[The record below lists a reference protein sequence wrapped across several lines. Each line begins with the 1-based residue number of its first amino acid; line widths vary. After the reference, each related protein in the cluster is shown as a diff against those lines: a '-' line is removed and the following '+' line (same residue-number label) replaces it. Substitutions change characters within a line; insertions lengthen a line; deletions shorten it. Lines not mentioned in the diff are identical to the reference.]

1 MKTYLILLI
10 LLITF
15 HLRGQNLD
23 WAYTIG
29 NSAED
34 NCSSMVVDSD
44 GNLHITGKFINSADF
59 NPAGSSIALNTVE
72 TDTNDIYL
80 AKYNSDGNLIWA
92 FSLSC
97 SNWEYDPKI
106 ALDSSTGNIL
116 MAGVFA
122 ATTDFDPTVGIQ
134 QMTPTGADYYLAKYD
149 ADGNL
154 LWVNQIDIADFP
166 YGVAYTIYSD
176 NLGNSY
182 LYANGTLYKYDT
194 AGSLLAQ
201 TVLSG
206 LPLLKQSSFYYVD
219 NFDEF
224 EWFDSDIWMMID
236 SLLLKK
242 SDLDGNIIYSD
253 LVAKAEQGSQTEFLG
268 MVNGFL
274 SDDKSGNILIS
285 GQYWGALS
293 FYNDTDTITLE
304 NYSAGWLAPSVWG
317 PHLRQ
322 FMAKI
327 DTFGNVIWAK
337 SFSSPYAGSPHHKIV
352 ETDTTGTIYLAGSF
366 QYKVNFNPDDS
377 SHYAPEDYSCYIAKY
392 DSNFNY
398 ISCGVFASGIANRNL
413 AGVSIHGDTLS
424 VAGTYRYETNIH
436 FLPNEFLFT
445 SPCYPSNIFIAQFS
459 NFEITTNMAE
469 LINSKSEY
477 QVSVYP
483 NPSSGIYTIQTTNLD
498 IAFSITVRDLSGK
511 VIHSESMSENNAQLD
526 LSNYCSGIYLVTIAT
541 NSNQQTIKLIKR

>member
-1 MKTYLILLI
+1 MKTYFVLLS
-10 LLITF
+10 LLITSNTYT
-15 HLRGQNLD
+15 QNLD

-34 NCSSMVVDSD
+34 NCSSMATDSV
-44 GNLHITGKFINSADF
+44 GNIHVTGKFINTADF
-59 NPAGSSIALNTVE
+59 NPGGSSFALNTTE

-97 SNWEYDPKI
+97 SNWEYEPKI
-106 ALDSSTGNIL
+106 TLDGTGNIL

-122 ATTDFDPTVGIQ
+122 VTTDFDPAAGIQ

-149 ADGNL
+149 VDGNL
-154 LWVNQIDIADFP
+154 LWVNQTDIADFP
-166 YGVAYTIYSD
+166 YGVAYTVYSD

-182 LYANGTLYKYDT
+182 LYTNDILYKYDA
-194 AGSLLAQ
+194 AGSLLSQ
-201 TVLSG
+201 TALSG
-206 LPLLKQSSFYYVD
+206 LPLLKQSSFYYID

-224 EWFDSDIWMMID
+224 EWFDNNIWMFD

-253 LVAKAEQGSQTEFLG
+253 LVAKAEQGSQTEFSG

-304 NYSAGWLAPSVWG
+304 NYSAGWVAPSLWG
-317 PHLRQ
+317 PYEKQ
-322 FMAKI
+322 YMAKI

-337 SFSSPYAGSPHHKIV
+337 SFSAPNAGSPLHTIV
-352 ETDTTGTIYLAGSF
+352 ETDTAGTIYLAGSF

-377 SHYAPEDYSCYIAKY
+377 SHYVPEDYSCYIAKY
-392 DSNFNY
+392 DSDFNY
-398 ISCGVFASGIANRNL
+398 ISCGVFASGTANRNL
-413 AGVSIHGDTLS
+413 AGVSIHGDTLL
-424 VAGTYRYETNIH
+424 VAGTYRYETNID

-445 SPCYPSNIFIAQFS
+445 SPGYPSNIFIAQFS
-459 NFEITTNMAE
+459 NFEITTNMADLVDPE
-469 LINSKSEY
+469 SEY
-477 QVSVYP
+477 QISVYP
-483 NPSSGIYTIQTTNLD
+483 NPSSGIFTIQTTDLE

-511 VIHSESMSENNAQLD
+511 IIHSESMAKNKTQLD
-526 LSNYCSGIYLVTIAT
+526 LSNYSSGIYFVTIAT
-541 NSNQQTIKLIKR
+541 NSNQQTVKLIKR